1 MTLNRKKLRGLIK
14 EELQRTPGFNRMGR
28 FDHWQDYT
36 DLYNMNYRKYHDG
49 NGFDE
54 VQYNEPSNIVL
65 MRPKEGTFSED
76 TPVALFGV
84 KRARGIYEDMRHINS
99 TAYGVKPVKLSE
111 EEWSMF
117 MENTYKA
124 IQETNPIYLM
134 NFGMMD
140 PTMELDDMDK
150 DEFNRRKTLSR
161 THSYNA
167 SGS

>member
-1 MTLNRKKLRGLIK
+1 MELTTNKLKSLIR
-14 EELQRTPGFNRMGR
+14 EEMQRVPNFQRMGR

-36 DLYNMNYRKYHDG
+36 DLYNMNYRKFHEG
-49 NGFDE
+49 NGFKE

-65 MRPKEGTFSED
+65 MRPEEGTFSKD

-84 KRARGIYEDMRHINS
+84 KKAQGIYEDMRHIDS
-99 TAYGVKPVKLSE
+99 TSYGIKPVKLSE
-111 EEWSMF
+111 DEWNLF

-140 PTMELDDMDK
+140 PTMDLDPQDQ

-161 THSYNA
+161 TLSYNA